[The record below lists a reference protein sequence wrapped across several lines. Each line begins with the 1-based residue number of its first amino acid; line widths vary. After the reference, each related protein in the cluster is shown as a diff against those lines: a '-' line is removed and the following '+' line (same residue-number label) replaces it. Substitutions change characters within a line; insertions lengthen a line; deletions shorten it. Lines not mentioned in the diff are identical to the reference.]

1 MSSNIE
7 TIRMC
12 QYCGKEFIA
21 KTTVTRYCSHTCNKK
36 AYKAQLKTKK
46 IEKSNINTRLFK
58 ESSIDIINNSAFLT
72 VKESAC
78 LLKCSKQMIYNLV
91 NSGRLKSINLSVRNT
106 RISRIEIDNLFKI
119 SILKVKEN

>member
-7 TIRMC
+7 IIRIC

-21 KTTVTRYCSHTCNKK
+21 KTTVTKYCSHTCNKK
-36 AYKAQLKTKK
+36 AYKAELKTKK
-46 IEKSNINTRLFK
+46 IEKSNINTQLFK
-58 ESSIDIINNSAFLT
+58 ESYMDIINSSAFLT

-78 LLKCSKQMIYNLV
+78 LLKCSKQMIYDLV
-91 NSGRLKSINLSVRNT
+91 NSGRLKSIKLSVRNT

-119 SILKVKEN
+119 SIRKVKEN

>member
-7 TIRMC
+7 IIRIC

-21 KTTVTRYCSHTCNKK
+21 KTTVTKYCSHTCNKK
-36 AYKAQLKTKK
+36 AYKAELKTKN
-46 IEKSNINTRLFK
+46 IEKSNINTQLFK
-58 ESSIDIINNSAFLT
+58 ESSMDIINSSAFLT

-78 LLKCSKQMIYNLV
+78 LFKCSKQMIYDLV
-91 NSGRLKSINLSVRNT
+91 NSGRLKSIKLSVRNT

-119 SILKVKEN
+119 SIRKVKEN